1 MADLRYKVVV
11 DDDEAKRKISELLK
25 GSGVS
30 SPLSGITDDSKK
42 AATALDEASKANK
55 NLRDAQLANLDALR
69 EARIELAKQLKSQ
82 ADLNNQYTQGKIDLQ
97 TFRNEQTKLNA
108 ARKEE
113 ERQAREL
120 KKALSAN
127 SEYGKLTAEL
137 NRLRNES
144 KNLLAEMFKL
154 ERQGYKNSAAYQ
166 QLESRSRSLVG
177 QTKILDRQIKT
188 IDTTVGQHYRNVGNY
203 GDAISMV
210 LPQIS
215 QFAGRLGLLGAVV
228 AGVKKSFTSNLEL
241 EPLKQ
246 GINAVS
252 SSSVQAGQTMDFL
265 RKTSDRL
272 GLQFSSTAESF
283 KLWQGAAKFSNI
295 TASESKRI
303 FESVATAGAK
313 MKLSNDQVQGTFLA
327 LSQMMSKGK
336 VQAEELRGQ
345 LAERL
350 PGAFQLAAKAMGVT
364 EQQLNKMLEKGEVVS
379 KDFLPKF
386 ATELEKT
393 FGSDK
398 TERVEGMQ
406 ASINRLS
413 NEFEKLW
420 QSDRAQ
426 RFFTTVTDG
435 LADLTSTI
443 GKLVKSDSWK
453 EFFLRLGGSLSGGV
467 GGQIMDIGATG
478 LNSVS
483 NKDDLQRKTFFESF
497 AALTRKEQ
505 LEEIARQEKLIAD
518 REKYNK
524 ALVEPS
530 LRANLEKMKSLVNP
544 EVKPENK
551 LVDQKAIDKT
561 KKDAERAAERSR
573 QAFERQR
580 ALQIEIDKINDNA
593 SKRNLTRDQ
602 QEILSIK
609 EKYARI
615 REEVRKF
622 NSDPK
627 NKGLKVDTSGLP
639 ASEKREINDTI
650 YKQQT
655 ANILKA
661 YQEDYQNFIKY
672 EDLKKQYGA
681 KVADEQLGQYKS
693 TFEKI
698 SGEYAGLRAK
708 QSMAGLNGLER
719 QRMQE
724 LEKMLLA
731 HGKKMNEDRVAQ
743 LLEAIN
749 AAKFL
754 SDKLIDIE
762 KDYQDKVKALKDAG
776 QLTQEK
782 DMQLRREMTQ
792 KYANEIDSSPE
803 FQKAMNNIDESLGSM
818 IGAAYRHG
826 KDVVFSLID
835 GIKGA
840 TSEQKAELRKT
851 FGKFFDDGAM
861 QADLGN
867 LQNIS
872 QAAQGFADLAKSA
885 TEFAFGLADGM
896 ETLQKM
902 VSTAGQLA
910 STLASLKGDAN
921 GKKAMQDISSY
932 FGIFG
937 AAVSVFQ
944 GISQSMKEAQQ
955 ASFKRMREQ
964 IDYQNER
971 QLKSTEAITK
981 MLERQLELMDK
992 IYGAERLEK
1001 YGQTLK
1007 EIEDNYKDLNKQLDG
1022 RYLMTGDKV
1031 LDEVLTRLNNGESAK
1046 DISKQLSREDAVKWA
1061 QALKV
1066 LEHLDKFAK
1075 SSSIA
1080 DLATDMNKAK
1090 EELAKLQYQA
1100 DLGNVD
1106 DYTGKLIEQLQNQID
1121 LYTETL
1127 NKLKEETTGN
1137 SFSSIL
1143 SNLSDLFFNSGLDS
1157 ADAWS
1162 KGFDSVMKNY
1172 AIQKFSREYLE
1183 KAAQD
1188 WYDLFDEL
1196 AEGGITDTERDSLKK
1211 AWDKIQQDGQKRV
1224 DELGKIIGSDNS
1236 SGLSS
1241 SIKREVTEQTQSENN
1256 GLLRSQTE
1264 LLKRTFDESKNQ
1276 GVTAGKHLQVAI
1288 DSLTALNSIQ
1298 TNTANTVTE
1307 LKNAVGELQSINKNI
1322 GGRY

>member
-113 ERQAREL
+113 ARQAREL

-252 SSSVQAGQTMDFL
+252 SSSVQAEQTMDFL

-364 EQQLNKMLEKGEVVS
+364 EQQLNKMLERGEVVS

-524 ALVEPS
+524 ALVDPS

-551 LVDQKAIDKT
+551 LVDQKAIDKV

-593 SKRNLTRDQ
+593 SKRNLNRDQ
-602 QEILSIK
+602 QEILSIR
-609 EKYARI
+609 EKYAKI

-627 NKGLKVDTSGLP
+627 NKGFKVDTSGLP

-655 ANILKA
+655 ANILKV

-698 SGEYAGLRAK
+698 SGEYAGLQAK
-708 QSMAGLNGLER
+708 QSIVGLNGLER

-731 HGKKMNEDRVAQ
+731 YGKKMNEDRVAQ
-743 LLEAIN
+743 FLEAIN
-749 AAKFL
+749 AAKSL

-762 KDYQDKVKALKDAG
+762 NDYQDKVKALKDAG

-803 FQKAMNNIDESLGSM
+803 FQKAMNNIDESFGKTLSS
-818 IGAAYRHG
+818 AYTLG
-826 KDVVFSLID
+826 KDVVFNLID

-840 TSEQKAELRKT
+840 TDSQKAELRKT
-851 FGKFFDDGAM
+851 FGKFFDDGIK
-861 QADLGN
+861 QANIGN
-867 LQNIS
+867 LQGIAE
-872 QAAQGFADLAKSA
+872 AAKGFGELAQSA
-885 TEFAFGLADGM
+885 TDISFGLADGM
-896 ETLQKM
+896 STMQGM
-902 VSTAGQLA
+902 VNVAGQLA
-910 STLASLKGDAN
+910 LAMARVN
-921 GKKAMQDISSY
+921 GASPQAADSAAAGMA
-932 FGIFG
+932 IFG
-937 AAVSVFQ
+937 AVASAFA
-944 GISQSMKEAQQ
+944 GISKSMKEAQQ

-1022 RYLMTGDKV
+1022 RYLMTGNKIQ
-1031 LDEVLTRLNNGESAK
+1031 DEVLSRLNSGESAK
-1046 DISKQLSREDAVKWA
+1046 DILKQLSREDAVKWA
-1061 QALKV
+1061 EAYRVIEK
-1066 LEHLDKFAK
+1066 LDKFAK

>member
-108 ARKEE
+108 TRKEE
-113 ERQAREL
+113 ARQAREL

-166 QLESRSRSLVG
+166 QLESRSKSLVG

-252 SSSVQAGQTMDFL
+252 SSSIQAEQTMDFL

-398 TERVEGMQ
+398 TERVDGMQ

-426 RFFTTVTDG
+426 RFFSTVTDG

-478 LNSVS
+478 VNSVS

-551 LVDQKAIDKT
+551 LVDQKAIDKA

-580 ALQIEIDKINDNA
+580 ALQLEIDKINDNA

-609 EKYARI
+609 EKYAKI

-622 NSDPK
+622 NKDPK
-627 NKGLKVDTSGLP
+627 NKGFKVDTSGLSS
-639 ASEKREINDTI
+639 SEKQEINDAV

-655 ANILKA
+655 ARILKV
-661 YQEDYQNFIKY
+661 YQDDYQNFIKY
-672 EDLKKQYGA
+672 EDLKRQYGA
-681 KVADEQLGQYKS
+681 KVADEQLGFYRS
-693 TFEKI
+693 AFEKI
-698 SGEYAGLRAK
+698 AGEYAGLQAK
-708 QSMAGLNGLER
+708 QNMVGLSGLEKE
-719 QRMQE
+719 RMQE
-724 LEKMLLA
+724 LEKMVVA
-731 HGKKMNEDRVAQ
+731 HGKRVQEENLSQYLEALKLSDTYNDQLLAIEKKYQDAFTALGENASKERKEQLRKALQEEVSQLTVANIQKEMQWDRVIQGLQNKTKSGANKSLDYLMQGVNTKFKLGKLSKKDYDDLTGQIDTARFEINLDKSWIASTDALNRYRAAVKAYGKDSDQARKAQ
-743 LLEAIN
+743 KELFTSFSEDISKAQAIISSLDQGLQTLGISGFEEVFRN
-749 AAKFL
+749 VSGILDGAKDIASGNPIGMITGGIKVLTSAISLFNTKDKKL
-754 SDKLIDIE
+754 QKQIDAYKDQLDSLGKAYDTLQRRISNSVGENYYSDSDKAIANLREQQRIIAEMARAEEDKKKTDKE
-762 KDYQDKVKALKDAG
+762 KVKGYYD
-776 QLTQEK
+776 
-782 DMQLRREMTQ
+782 
-792 KYANEIDSSPE
+792 EIDSINKQIE
-803 FQKAMNNIDESLGSM
+803 DIQKAITENLVQTTFKDLSASLADALVTAFEAGESAVDSLDETFDKFIKNALVNSLKLKMIEPIVNDMVNQLADYMKSNNNSLTGFNFSVW
-818 IGAAYRHG
+818 
-826 KDVVFSLID
+826 KDKID
-835 GIKGA
+835 GAG
-840 TSEQKAELRKT
+840 
-851 FGKFFDDGAM
+851 
-861 QADLGN
+861 
-867 LQNIS
+867 
-872 QAAQGFADLAKSA
+872 
-885 TEFAFGLADGM
+885 TEFTKTLEEAYKQLGLSKDGTSSGGGLKGSIQR
-896 ETLQKM
+896 ELTESTASELTGLYRASFELQKKD
-902 VSTAGQLA
+902 SL
-910 STLASLKGDAN
+910 TLS
-921 GKKAMQDISSY
+921 
-932 FGIFG
+932 
-937 AAVSVFQ
+937 
-944 GISQSMKEAQQ
+944 
-955 ASFKRMREQ
+955 
-964 IDYQNER
+964 
-971 QLKSTEAITK
+971 
-981 MLERQLELMDK
+981 
-992 IYGAERLEK
+992 
-1001 YGQTLK
+1001 
-1007 EIEDNYKDLNKQLDG
+1007 KQLDI
-1022 RYLMTGDKV
+1022 
-1031 LDEVLTRLNNGESAK
+1031 A
-1046 DISKQLSREDAVKWA
+1046 LS
-1061 QALKV
+1061 
-1066 LEHLDKFAK
+1066 
-1075 SSSIA
+1075 
-1080 DLATDMNKAK
+1080 
-1090 EELAKLQYQA
+1090 
-1100 DLGNVD
+1100 
-1106 DYTGKLIEQLQNQID
+1106 
-1121 LYTETL
+1121 
-1127 NKLKEETTGN
+1127 
-1137 SFSSIL
+1137 
-1143 SNLSDLFFNSGLDS
+1143 
-1157 ADAWS
+1157 
-1162 KGFDSVMKNY
+1162 
-1172 AIQKFSREYLE
+1172 
-1183 KAAQD
+1183 
-1188 WYDLFDEL
+1188 
-1196 AEGGITDTERDSLKK
+1196 
-1211 AWDKIQQDGQKRV
+1211 
-1224 DELGKIIGSDNS
+1224 
-1236 SGLSS
+1236 
-1241 SIKREVTEQTQSENN
+1241 
-1256 GLLRSQTE
+1256 
-1264 LLKRTFDESKNQ
+1264 
-1276 GVTAGKHLQVAI
+1276 
-1288 DSLTALNSIQ
+1288 SLTALNAIQ
-1298 TNTANTVTE
+1298 ANTLETANQSLKISENTA
-1307 LKNAVGELQSINKNI
+1307 KAVIELQSINKNL
-1322 GGRY
+1322 GRQYGS